1 MQTEVIS
8 VTLYIGSL
16 YWFRNWSWSVGA
28 SPSYDSL
35 SLLSALSNHWKSRG
49 SKTVRIEEEIAVFL
63 TEGFCWTT
71 GSIIFAM
78 TFLLITE
85 VESIHSLMYSWLQA
99 AQDFREKQDRKNNEN
114 LRKSYRIRLG
124 GKKKI
129 TILWNGEYFEILEC
143 LFTYLL
149 FTPVLLRKQT
159 SLMSQM
165 HFKDF
170 LLRRPLN
177 SVSYFFYFI
186 IFFCKMSMTP
196 RFAKV
201 ILLLVR
207 HEVECFLSFIV
218 THHISFYWGTSLY
231 LFLIFD
237 WFLLI
242 PRLFFKW
249 NLKKDIPIWR
259 RAFSFQVLTTK
270 NIMFT
275 ATRSS

>member
-71 GSIIFAM
+71 GSIIVAM

-143 LFTYLL
+143 LFTYFL
-149 FTPVLLRKQT
+149 FTTVLPRKQT

-177 SVSYFFYFI
+177 SVPYFFYFI
-186 IFFCKMSMTP
+186 IIFWKMLMTP

-201 ILLLVR
+201 YYFLLGMKSNVFFLLLW
-207 HEVECFLSFIV
+207 H
-218 THHISFYWGTSLY
+218 TISVFTEE
-231 LFLIFD
+231 
-237 WFLLI
+237 LL
-242 PRLFFKW
+242 
-249 NLKKDIPIWR
+249 
-259 RAFSFQVLTTK
+259 LTY
-270 NIMFT
+270 
-275 ATRSS
+275 S